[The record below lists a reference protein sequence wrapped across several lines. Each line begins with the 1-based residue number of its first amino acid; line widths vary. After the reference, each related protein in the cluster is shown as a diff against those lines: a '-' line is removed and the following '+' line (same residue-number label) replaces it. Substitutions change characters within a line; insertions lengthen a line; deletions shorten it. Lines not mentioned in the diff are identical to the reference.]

1 MWRVENLQEEQKE
14 EIQPVFQSPGA
25 VDTPACSTFPQQ
37 QCTYRGP
44 RESSIHLPALLVTCL
59 AGECIYIAA
68 VMQLLPVLVDARTQ
82 STWLSDVI
90 LGTSSSLEI
99 LPVVSTKLGPC
110 PSLMDWATMEL
121 SSSAAC
127 SWPLLDYPGPIV

>member
-1 MWRVENLQEEQKE
+1 MLL
-14 EIQPVFQSPGA
+14 
-25 VDTPACSTFPQQ
+25 
-37 QCTYRGP
+37 
-44 RESSIHLPALLVTCL
+44 RESSICLPALLVTCL

-68 VMQLLPVLVDARTQ
+68 VKQLLLVLTDARTQ

-99 LPVVSTKLGPC
+99 LPIFSTKLRLC
-110 PSLMDWATMEL
+110 PSLMDWATTEF